1 MSDISEKDLKLCLK
15 VAKVIALQSSAVR
28 AQVGC
33 VVYNKRTRNI
43 VSIGYNGT
51 PSGDSNVCEVDGK
64 TKSNVIHA
72 EVNALKKIFIFKKK
86 DYVVCVTHAPCVNCA
101 RAIIEKGIRE
111 VYYLYPYG
119 DGRGLKELSDCGV
132 LVKRVLWDGI

>member
-33 VVYNKRTRNI
+33 VVFNKRSRNI

-51 PSGDSNVCEVDGK
+51 PVGDSNVCEENGK
-64 TKSNVIHA
+64 TKDTVIHA
-72 EVNALKKIFIFKKK
+72 EVNALKKIVIFKKK
-86 DYVVCVTHAPCVNCA
+86 DYALCVTHAPCVGCA
-101 RAIIEKGIRE
+101 KAIIKKGIRE

-119 DGRGLKELSDCGV
+119 DGLGLKLLSDAGV
-132 LVKRVLWDGI
+132 HVKRVLWDGI